1 MGIFSFLNK
10 NEKEAEEKKYRFG
23 MEGMLREVRDKNT
36 KGQELLEALSKE
48 LRQIGT
54 DVRKHDMA
62 LEDCLDAL
70 EEQREE
76 ESQSQKRIAE
86 LEDGQDK
93 LLEVLDVY
101 QEQMWNMMRY
111 AAENDPAWVP
121 QIELIRNAVKGKL
134 ISGGIS
140 LIEETGCKVDYAL
153 HEVIEVLDTTDE
165 GRLQT
170 VAKIYHPGS
179 VYKGTVRKKAKVAAY
194 RYTAAEQRV

>member
-23 MEGMLREVRDKNT
+23 MEGMLREVQDKNT

-86 LEDGQDK
+86 LETGQDR
-93 LLEVLDVY
+93 LLEILDVY
-101 QEQMWNMMRY
+101 QEQVWNMMRY
-111 AAENDPAWVP
+111 ASEHDPAWVP
-121 QIELIRNAVKGKL
+121 QIELVQNAVKGKQM
-134 ISGGIS
+134 SGGIV

-165 GRLQT
+165 GRIQT

-194 RYTAAEQRV
+194 RYTSAEQRV

>member
-23 MEGMLREVRDKNT
+23 MGGMLREVQDKNT

-93 LLEVLDVY
+93 LLEVLD
-101 QEQMWNMMRY
+101 R
-111 AAENDPAWVP
+111 
-121 QIELIRNAVKGKL
+121 K
-134 ISGGIS
+134 
-140 LIEETGCKVDYAL
+140 
-153 HEVIEVLDTTDE
+153 
-165 GRLQT
+165 
-170 VAKIYHPGS
+170 S
-179 VYKGTVRKKAKVAAY
+179 VV
-194 RYTAAEQRV
+194 